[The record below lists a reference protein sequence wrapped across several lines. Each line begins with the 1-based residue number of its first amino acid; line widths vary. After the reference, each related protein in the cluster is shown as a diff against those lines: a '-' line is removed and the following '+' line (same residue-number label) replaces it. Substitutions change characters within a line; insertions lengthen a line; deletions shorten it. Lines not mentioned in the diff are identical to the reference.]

1 MDTAKLFLNG
11 RSQAVRLPKAFRMPG
26 KIVKIH
32 REGRRV
38 ILEPVDENWDALE
51 ASLSQFSDDFME
63 EGREQPSMPI
73 PPNQA
78 ENHPPAST
86 TFAHSVHQALAAD
99 DDCHPR

>member
-1 MDTAKLFLNG
+1 MIMDTAKLFLNG

-26 KIVKIH
+26 TIVKIH

-63 EGREQPSMPI
+63 GGREQPPM
-73 PPNQA
+73 Q
-78 ENHPPAST
+78 EREH
-86 TFAHSVHQALAAD
+86 FE
-99 DDCHPR
+99 